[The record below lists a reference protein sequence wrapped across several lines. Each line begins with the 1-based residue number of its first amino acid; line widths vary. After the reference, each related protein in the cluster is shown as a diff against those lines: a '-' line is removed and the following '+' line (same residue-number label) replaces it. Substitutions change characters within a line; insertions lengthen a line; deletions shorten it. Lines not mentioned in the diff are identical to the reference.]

1 MDEQI
6 KAAAVLVRPDT
17 ANLTPERFLIP
28 FRASLGDDIRDVRW
42 LVHVVLLRLFGLQ
55 QRAATLAFA
64 ENGGVQAESG
74 LAGTRNAT
82 RSACPSAQS
91 RLSFWVEPTCSAPRA
106 RSPLSHGAS
115 TTIYDDIYD
124 EGFRCSLSI
133 LVAEM
138 R

>member
-1 MDEQI
+1 MDDQI
-6 KAAAVLVRPDT
+6 KAATVLAWPGAANLAPECFLVPVRPGLSENVSDM
-17 ANLTPERFLIP
+17 
-28 FRASLGDDIRDVRW
+28 RW
-42 LVHVVLLRLFGLQ
+42 LVHVVLLRWFGLQ

-74 LAGTRNAT
+74 FAGTRNAT
-82 RSACPSAQS
+82 RSPRPSAQS